1 MDISHLWIKFWERH
15 PLFFLGLNFSLISLL
30 VTFSNYVYFVP
41 LLLLW
46 IPFGKKAFK
55 LSLILPFIIFIY
67 IFFPSDSKIQTSN
80 EQKEFSFYI
89 QSIETSESRF
99 SKDLY
104 LYKGFLNEESKK
116 IPVSVIHS
124 SSKLFSPGYTYDI
137 KGVLKENDQG
147 NYNLKLDRN
156 FKVKETHLS
165 SNLNLERSEAHKKLK
180 SWLNKKYF
188 SKENSSFIYSLLT
201 GKLSNRLSKFL
212 FSKYQLIHLLV
223 ISGFHLSLLT
233 YLIYKTLSFFL
244 NKRLSV
250 CISISVLSLYFLFLG
265 FSPSLFRAF
274 ITAIIFLFGVFLG
287 RKSVGL
293 NSLGLALI
301 ASIIVDPKLLFHM
314 GFQFS
319 FLITA
324 SILIFF
330 PLIRSFLY
338 SKFRVTSKPLRWILN
353 LLILSISVQIVAI
366 PLSLLFFHKTS
377 LLGIFLNIWFPILFS
392 LLLYLLFFTLVLS
405 FIPYLSSALFFLS
418 EKLTGIILSTV
429 ELPWSI
435 FEIPL
440 RLSSLSPALTVIL
453 LSILFFTGIL
463 YQCRTREYLSLPI

>member
-1 MDISHLWIKFWERH
+1 LDISHLWIKFWERH
-15 PLFFLGLNFSLISLL
+15 PFLFLGLNFLFISLIVS
-30 VTFSNYVYFVP
+30 FSSYVYFIP

-46 IPFGKKAFK
+46 IPFRKKAYK
-55 LSLILPFIIFIY
+55 LSLLLPFITFIY
-67 IFFPSDSKIQTSN
+67 LYSPSESQIQTSN
-80 EQKEFSFYI
+80 EKEKFSFCI

-104 LYKGFLNEESKK
+104 LYKGFLNQKNKK
-116 IPVSVIHS
+116 IPVSTIHS
-124 SSKLFSPGYTYDI
+124 SSKLFSPGYTYDV

-147 NYNLKLDRN
+147 NYHLKLDHK
-156 FKVKETHLS
+156 FKVKKKHLS
-165 SNLNLERSEAHKKLK
+165 SNLNLKRDKAHKKLK
-180 SWLNKKYF
+180 SWLNKKCQ

-250 CISISVLSLYFLFLG
+250 SISMTILSLYFLFLG

-274 ITAIIFLFGVFLG
+274 ITAIIFLFGIFLG
-287 RKSVGL
+287 RKAIGL

-301 ASIIVDPKLLFHM
+301 ASILVDPKLLFHM

-324 SILIFF
+324 SILLFF
-330 PLIRSFLY
+330 PLIRAFLL
-338 SKFRVTSKPLRWILN
+338 SKLKVKSKALLWILN
-353 LLILSISVQIVAI
+353 LLTLSISVQIVAI

-392 LLLYLLFFTLVLS
+392 LLLYLLFFTLTLS

-418 EKLTGIILSTV
+418 EKLSGLIIVTV

-440 RLSSLSPALTVIL
+440 RVSSLSPALTVIL